1 MTRDDEDHALLDA
14 LLGPMADRLRD
25 VNLPLHIL
33 LEGRFGDLNDN
44 QLEMIHAAQDA
55 ARAADATLRLV
66 ARVRALRNRPG
77 PISDAERE
85 PIRPVD
91 LLRAPL
97 LVASARA
104 EERGGIVRS
113 ELAPDLA
120 YVSVDRTAV
129 EEALSILLAAIASFG
144 EPPGIELLGASDA
157 ERVHITIRPGPA
169 AGANPLELL
178 LATLLMQD
186 GGATLEVTP
195 PEVRLTLPRAT
206 FAPGV

>member
-66 ARVRALRNRPG
+66 ARVRALRTQQTPAT
-77 PISDAERE
+77 DTERE

-97 LVASARA
+97 LVAAARA
-104 EERGGIVRS
+104 EERGGVVRS

-120 YVSVDRTAV
+120 YVAVDRAVV
-129 EEALSILLAAIASFG
+129 EEALSILLGAIATSG
-144 EPPGIELLGASDA
+144 EPPGLEILGSADA
-157 ERVHITIRPGPA
+157 ERVRVTIRPGPA
-169 AGANPLELL
+169 AGADSLELL
-178 LATLLMQD
+178 LASLLMQA
-186 GGATLEVTP
+186 GGATLEMTP
-195 PEVRLTLPRAT
+195 PEVRLSMPRAT
-206 FAPGV
+206 FAYAG

>member
-66 ARVRALRNRPG
+66 ARVRALRNRRSTV
-77 PISDAERE
+77 SDADRE

-97 LVASARA
+97 LVAAARA

-120 YVSVDRTAV
+120 YVAVDRAAV
-129 EEALSILLAAIASFG
+129 EEALSILLGAIAASG
-144 EPPGIELLGASDA
+144 EPPGLEITGRSDA
-157 ERVHITIRPGPA
+157 KRVHITIRPGPA
-169 AGANPLELL
+169 AGAESLELL
-178 LATLLMQD
+178 LASLLMQH

-195 PEVRLTLPRAT
+195 PEARLDLPRAL
-206 FAPGV
+206 FAPGT